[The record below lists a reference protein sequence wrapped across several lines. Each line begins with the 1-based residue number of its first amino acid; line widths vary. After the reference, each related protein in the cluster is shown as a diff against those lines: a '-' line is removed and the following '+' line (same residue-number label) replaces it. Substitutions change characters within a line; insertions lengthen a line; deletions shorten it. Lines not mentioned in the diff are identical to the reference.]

1 MHAPTDYT
9 EVIGGKRY
17 STATATL
24 IAGDDYWDGS
34 NFERRGTNTFLYRT
48 PNGSYF
54 KVFLTQWQGQRDNLV
69 PLDTEEAQELYEMD
83 LREHYV
89 PFEQAFPHVQVVDA

>member
-1 MHAPTDYT
+1 MNEPVAFT
-9 EVIGGKRY
+9 EIIGGKRY

-48 PNGSYF
+48 PNGNYF
-54 KVFLTQWQGQRDNLV
+54 TVFLTRWEGQRDSLTPIDEADAIELWERLPKRRV
-69 PLDTEEAQELYEMD
+69 TFEEAFDVE
-83 LREHYV
+83 
-89 PFEQAFPHVQVVDA
+89 VVDA